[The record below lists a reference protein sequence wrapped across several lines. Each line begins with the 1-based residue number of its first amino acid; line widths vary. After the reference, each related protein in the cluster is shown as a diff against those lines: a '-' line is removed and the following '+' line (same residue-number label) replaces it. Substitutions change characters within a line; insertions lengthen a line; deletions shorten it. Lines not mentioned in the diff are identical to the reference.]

1 MKKFIVRY
9 LLCVSLVLSSLS
21 FQNYFNI
28 YNFNTSNVKETIAY
42 LSHDDLKGR
51 LAGTLENQI
60 TEKFIKDKF
69 IKNNLI
75 PFDDSLLQS
84 FSIKYPKV
92 LEDDPSLLVMDSNN
106 NIIEKF
112 DYGVE
117 YKEDFINF
125 KVNEATFDKSH
136 IKNNNNEAL
145 VIKTDNASIVF
156 YATDTD
162 DLNFRSSFMV
172 YSPFDLYIKMK
183 MEELKRLNDFLN
195 MGNSIYVYIP
205 YEISQANVN
214 NVMGYIKGA
223 DSKKSP
229 IILSCHFDHMGQ
241 DILGNVYNGA
251 LDNASGTAFLLE
263 MVNYIQKLG
272 KADRDILFVAF
283 NAEEFGC
290 IGSNEFLNKYKDKIA
305 ESKLYNFD
313 MIGRLKGVPLCIMGG
328 DKDTKETSLIKDL
341 SKIFEEEKIYFN
353 YLFENSSDHEGF
365 RRNNIEAVTLSDYD
379 LSRIHTLDDKVEHID
394 EDAIKR
400 CFNVISQE
408 LIRNYY
414 KYNPLIYYNK
424 QVFAG
429 SILGIFLFSYLY
441 RKYEH

>member
-1 MKKFIVRY
+1 MKKLIIQY
-9 LLCVSLVLSSLS
+9 ILCVSLILSSLS

-28 YNFNTSNVKETIAY
+28 YNFNTSNVKKNISY
-42 LSHDDLKGR
+42 LSDDNFKGR

-60 TEKFIKDKF
+60 AEKFIKDTF
-69 IKNNLI
+69 IKNDLL
-75 PFDDSLLQS
+75 PFDDSFLQS
-84 FSIKYPKV
+84 FNVKYPKA
-92 LEDDPSLLVMDSNN
+92 LDDNPSLLVIDNNN
-106 NIIEKF
+106 NIVEKF
-112 DYGVE
+112 DYGVD

-136 IKNNNNEAL
+136 IKNNNEDNL
-145 VIKTDNASIVF
+145 VIKTDNASIMF
-156 YATDTD
+156 YATDSE
-162 DLNFRSSFMV
+162 DLNFRSSFMI
-172 YSPFDLYIKMK
+172 YSPFDLYIKVK
-183 MEELKRLNDFLN
+183 IDELKKLNNFLD

-205 YEISQANVN
+205 YEISEANVN
-214 NVMGYIKGA
+214 NVMGYAKGVN
-223 DSKKSP
+223 KKKNP

-290 IGSNEFLNKYKDKIA
+290 IGSNEFLDKYKDKIS
-305 ESKLYNFD
+305 ESKIYNFD
-313 MIGRLKGVPLCIMGG
+313 MIGSLEGVPLCIMGG
-328 DKDTKETSLIKDL
+328 DKDTKETALIKDL
-341 SKIFEEEKIYFN
+341 TKIFEEEKIYFN
-353 YLFENSSDHEGF
+353 YLFENASDHEGF
-365 RRNNIEAVTLSDYD
+365 RKNNIEAVTLSDYD
-379 LSRIHTLDDKVEHID
+379 LSRIHTLNDKAQYID
-394 EDAIKR
+394 EAAIKR

-424 QVFAG
+424 EVLIG
-429 SILGIFLFSYLY
+429 SILFIFLFSYLY
-441 RKYEH
+441 KKCEE